1 MFGFSYTLL
10 QPETTFLLVKA
21 AFHVK
26 VLVVKTVVEKL
37 GNVLDLFYHLKVVS
51 MLGSSCTLQKQPA
64 TTFRLLKVPFQLP
77 KCVRSFGK
85 HMML

>member
-37 GNVLDLFYHLKVVS
+37 GNVLDLFYHLKVVN
-51 MLGSSCTLQKQPA
+51 MFSCTLQKPPA

-77 KCVRSFGK
+77 KCIRSFGK
-85 HMML
+85 HMIL